1 MRNIPDIIWSYP
13 ASKVL
18 DFTQLDC
25 ATILRYLYLKAY
37 YAVFRFCQ
45 AATPT
50 VAAEYLYL
58 TVFKFNCRKY
68 HSPEPSLYTALCLC
82 THGLS
87 PSPLYTGTCSVG
99 WKCRTSNVTSCCK
112 AIRDSRETCRGRRLQ
127 TCIAGSASGDPPQ
140 RCYRDDSLYYEFV
153 YHRNDFEAVILRYKS
168 CIVCL

>member
-1 MRNIPDIIWSYP
+1 MVDSWIIVS
-13 ASKVL
+13 SCQTDKTLGVL
-18 DFTQLDC
+18 LFSSL
-25 ATILRYLYLKAY
+25 LLKAY

-58 TVFKFNCRKY
+58 TLY
-68 HSPEPSLYTALCLC
+68 HSPEPSLYTALRLC

-99 WKCRTSNVTSCCK
+99 WKRRTSNVTSRRK
-112 AIRDSRETCRGRRLQ
+112 AICDSRETCRGRGLQ

-153 YHRNDFEAVILRYKS
+153 YHQNDFEAVILRYKS